1 LEQAAG
7 TPQSAEETKLLTKAL
22 LLCWLHVG
30 LLRVFVLVWF
40 LGEHHP
46 IVSQRTAASLPP
58 TGSAVRAPSLE
69 LLEARLDV
77 ALGNVI

>member
-1 LEQAAG
+1 
-7 TPQSAEETKLLTKAL
+7 LTKAL
-22 LLCWLHVG
+22 LRCGLHVG
-30 LLRVFVLVWF
+30 RLRGFVLVWF
-40 LGEHHP
+40 LGQHHP

-69 LLEARLDV
+69 VLEARLDV